1 MLIDKQAIEQATDCL
16 KRGLPIALP
25 TETVYGLAANAL
37 DTRAVARI
45 FEIKNRPHFD
55 PLIVHVRSLEAA
67 TPYVTELPALVK
79 QLYAQL
85 GPGPITYLMPKS
97 ARIPDLVTAGHPTVA
112 IRIPAHPMAQAVL
125 RAIDFPLA
133 APSANPFGYTSPTT
147 VAHVAAQLGNQLCY
161 LLDGG
166 PCEVGL
172 ESTIIDATA
181 PGLRVLRLGGL
192 SLEKLEKA
200 AGMKVTELHTSSSN
214 PSAPGMLSQH
224 YNPGKIVYLGDET
237 ALVKQYAGSRTAV
250 LAFNKLVA
258 GIPPENQRLLA
269 PDGRLETAAARLF
282 GLLRELGQ
290 LPVDQIICFP
300 VPDEGLGRAINDRL
314 QRAAARSLPSS

>member
-1 MLIDKQAIEQATDCL
+1 MLIDKQAIAQAADCL
-16 KRGLPIALP
+16 KRGLTVAMP

-67 TPYVTELPALVK
+67 SPFVKEIPALVK
-79 QLYAQL
+79 QIYSQL
-85 GPGPITYLMPKS
+85 GSGPITYLMSKS
-97 ARIPDLVTAGHPTVA
+97 ARIPDLVTAGHTTVA
-112 IRIPAHPMAQAVL
+112 IRIPAHPMAQAL
-125 RAIDFPLA
+125 LKTIDFPLA
-133 APSANPFGYTSPTT
+133 APSANPFGFTSPTT
-147 VAHVAAQLGNQLCY
+147 AAHVASQLGTQICY

-192 SLEKLEKA
+192 SLELLEKA
-200 AGMKVTELHTSSSN
+200 AGMAVTELQTSSSN

-224 YNPGKIVYLGDET
+224 YNPGKTVYFGDE
-237 ALVKQYAGSRTAV
+237 ASLVKQFSGSRTGV
-250 LAFNKLVA
+250 LAFDKLVE
-258 GIPPENQRLLA
+258 GISPENQRLLA
-269 PDGRLETAAARLF
+269 PDGRMETAAARLF

-300 VPDEGLGRAINDRL
+300 LPDTGLGRAINDRL
-314 QRAAARSLPSS
+314 QRAAARPLH